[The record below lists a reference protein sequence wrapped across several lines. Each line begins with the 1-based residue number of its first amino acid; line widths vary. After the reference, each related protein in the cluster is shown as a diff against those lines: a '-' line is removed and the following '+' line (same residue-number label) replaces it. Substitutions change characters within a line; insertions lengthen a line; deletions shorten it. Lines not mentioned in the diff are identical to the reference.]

1 MRTLRDVLDAYRGL
15 RRARHVLDA
24 MYSLEGAAQEVQ
36 AAMVEN
42 GCGEDEDGSGGGEEG
57 GGTTSLAAGAD
68 HVETAYTKPLRA
80 LLDQMSKFE
89 ALVEATIDLDSIAP
103 YRDAKF
109 GEAYKPGSGDNV
121 FRRSGRRVLV
131 KPSST
136 PVLKRLHAAL
146 GGARE
151 KMHAAAAAARKVLKL
166 EPAETRVKL
175 ETNDVHGCHLRVTKR
190 DRGPLDKAKDAALPG
205 KRILSTQKAG
215 VLFTT
220 TALSRAASEHERLT
234 ASYDEEQHARAAE
247 VVAVASTY
255 ARIMARAGR
264 LLSEVD
270 VLAALAET
278 AAVENWCCPQ
288 IILPQEPAR
297 GSAGVRSGVGGAVEG
312 ASVCSPAS
320 CGASTSLIDIQALRH
335 PVVEANLAVGIGAG
349 HGLSARD
356 VGAGSAAAGSLGASS
371 FVPNDVRLGGR
382 GLGLDGR
389 CAIITGPNW

>member
-1 MRTLRDVLDAYRGL
+1 M
-15 RRARHVLDA
+15 LDA
-24 MYSLEGAAQEVQ
+24 MYSLEGAAQEAQ
-36 AAMVEN
+36 AAMMEN
-42 GCGEDEDGSGGGEEG
+42 GCEEEEDGSGGGEEG
-57 GGTTSLAAGAD
+57 GGATSLAAGAA
-68 HVETAYTKPLRA
+68 HVEAAYTKPLRA

-109 GEAYKPGSGDNV
+109 GEAYKPGSGDDV

-136 PVLKRLHAAL
+136 PALKRLHGAL

-151 KMHAAAAAARKVLKL
+151 RMHAAAAAARKVLKL

-175 ETNDVHGCHLRVTKR
+175 ETNDVHGYHLRVTKR

-234 ASYDEEQHARAAE
+234 ASYDEEQRARAAE

-278 AAVENWCCPQ
+278 AAVENWCCPR
-288 IILPQEPAR
+288 IIVPEN
-297 GSAGVRSGVGGAVEG
+297 SAGVSSGVGGAVKG
-312 ASVCSPAS
+312 ASVCSPTS

-349 HGLSARD
+349 HGLSAR
-356 VGAGSAAAGSLGASS
+356 GGGGGSASVAGSLGATS